1 MRVAFAVEDL
11 EGIIVDDLAVGVDA
25 DLFGVEEGWCW
36 VGLDLLCI
44 SLLRGCSLSDR
55 AVRAMKKGRNR
66 DMIDLRTRLRYS
78 SYVVIGRLSG

>member
-1 MRVAFAVEDL
+1 
-11 EGIIVDDLAVGVDA
+11 
-25 DLFGVEEGWCW
+25 